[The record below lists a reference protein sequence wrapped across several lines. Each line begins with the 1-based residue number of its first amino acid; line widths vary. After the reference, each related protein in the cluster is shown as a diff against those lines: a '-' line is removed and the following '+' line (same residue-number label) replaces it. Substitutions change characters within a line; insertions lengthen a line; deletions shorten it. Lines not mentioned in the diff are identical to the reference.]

1 MEIQRYNEDIQQQL
15 NSSPEVGDV
24 YVPKASTFSNDILK
38 ITSVEDNGKVFG
50 CKRYNFISMNFVETD
65 RNRISLKDLKEYY
78 RKALHDFDSTV
89 NTVVFDGQQSL
100 LEQTD
105 SQLLLKQSD
114 SQSNELTTAN
124 KKLKEELITYSHKME
139 ILANQAEEIQIVLKC
154 YVEHKKSLLNEQLK
168 SFNNQ
173 LSQYKSKIREINQ
186 MISMIELYCGIEE
199 EVRTI
204 TTGEVASVDT
214 KISIRQK
221 ILFMDEEC
229 AVSGVYGHLK
239 DGFDYNNIDDFC
251 CWLKDSHNR
260 DQVIPEQKAIVV
272 LKPRRYNKDYRNPY
286 DNEVLNRY
294 NRESYI
300 LIRNG
305 ENLYLIFTENFYI
318 YDTVFPSKDIAAKLF
333 EKISTQD
340 FNKKFEEIDYRSIL
354 ERARTFAIF
363 IQGVLDRTTL
373 LHPIKE
379 NSNYFTGNANV
390 EFIYDDDNILS
401 DGRLRYKEWIKE
413 INKEIKVGS
422 RIVFNEQQFL
432 TDYGSTTDYYEEC
445 FKKYYREFPNIPED
459 GIYEVSEII
468 TDKYY
473 GERICFKYKPGGQ
486 YWSFTEGYKERT
498 TAVTFCT
505 RRNDDWI
512 INYDQLELNDVDY
525 YLNSRIDRPSY
536 NNFIPL
542 LKTVRQQLVK
552 EQQSE
557 QLFIDLIMNNLKLD
571 NKQIA
576 LDCITWWK
584 YKNKIKRS
592 IDKDDTLAYKMIT
605 TKIKTLIKKK

>member
-15 NSSPEVGDV
+15 NSSLEVGDV
-24 YVPKASTFSNDILK
+24 YIPKASTFSDDILK
-38 ITSVEDNGKVFG
+38 IISKDNETFG
-50 CKRYNFISMNFVETD
+50 CLRYDFKSKSFVETD
-65 RNRISLKDLKEYY
+65 RNRISLRDLKEYY
-78 RKALHDFDSTV
+78 RKTLNVFSDLTDIIV
-89 NTVVFDGQQSL
+89 NDQR
-100 LEQTD
+100 
-105 SQLLLKQSD
+105 QLL
-114 SQSNELTTAN
+114 SQQFNNINSSTDLALVN
-124 KKLKEELITYSHKME
+124 KKSKDDLIAHSHRMEL
-139 ILANQAEEIQIVLKC
+139 LANRAEESQIILKC
-154 YVEHKKSLLNEQLK
+154 YIEYKKSLLNEQLK
-168 SFNNQ
+168 SFNDRV
-173 LSQYKSKIREINQ
+173 SQYKDKVKEINQ

-204 TTGEVASVDT
+204 ATGEVASIDT

-229 AVSGVYGHLK
+229 AVSDVYRHLE

-251 CWLKDSHNR
+251 CWLKDNHNR

-272 LKPRRYNKDYRNPY
+272 LKPRRYNKDYRNSY
-286 DNEVLNRY
+286 DNSVLNQY

-318 YDTVFPSKDIAAKLF
+318 YDTVFPSKDVAKKLF

-340 FNKKFEEIDYRSIL
+340 FHKKFGEVDYRSIL

-363 IQGVLDRTTL
+363 VQGVLDRTTL

-379 NSNYFTGNANV
+379 NSNYFTGSANI

-401 DGRLRYKEWIKE
+401 DGKLRYREWVRE

-422 RIVFNEQQFL
+422 RIIFNKQQFL
-432 TDYGSTTDYYEEC
+432 VEYGSGTDYREC
-445 FKKYYREFPNIPED
+445 FKKYYREFPKLPKD

-468 TDKYY
+468 IDKYY

-486 YWSFTEGYKERT
+486 YYSFTEGYKDRT
-498 TAVTFCT
+498 IAVTFCA

-512 INYDQLELNDVDY
+512 INYDQLELSDIDY
-525 YLNSRIDRPSY
+525 YLNSRIDRPNY
-536 NNFIPL
+536 ANFIPL
-542 LKTVRQQLVK
+542 LKTVRQQLIE

-557 QLFIDLIMNNLKLD
+557 QLFIDLIMNNLELND
-571 NKQIA
+571 KQIVI
-576 LDCITWWK
+576 DCIAWWK

-592 IDKDDTLAYKMIT
+592 IDKDDALAYKMIT
-605 TKIKTLIKKK
+605 TRIKTLIKKK

>member
-1 MEIQRYNEDIQQQL
+1 MEIQRYNEDIQRQL

-24 YVPKASTFSNDILK
+24 YIPKASTFSSDILK

-65 RNRISLKDLKEYY
+65 RNRISLKDLEEYY

-114 SQSNELTTAN
+114 SQSTELATAN

-139 ILANQAEEIQIVLKC
+139 ILANQAEEIQTVLKC

-204 TTGEVASVDT
+204 ATGEPASIDT
-214 KISIRQK
+214 RISIRQK

-229 AVSGVYGHLK
+229 AVSDVYGHLK

-251 CWLKDSHNR
+251 VWLKNSHNR

-272 LKPRRYNKDYRNPY
+272 LKPRRYNKDYKNPY

-318 YDTVFPSKDIAAKLF
+318 YDAVFPSKDVAKKRF
-333 EKISTQD
+333 EKISAQD
-340 FNKKFEEIDYRSIL
+340 FHKKFEEIDYRSIL
-354 ERARTFAIF
+354 ERAKTFAIF

-390 EFIYDDDNILS
+390 EFIYDDNNILS
-401 DGRLRYKEWIKE
+401 DGRLRYREWVRE

-422 RIVFNEQQFL
+422 RIIFNEQQFL
-432 TDYGSTTDYYEEC
+432 IDYGSTTDYYEEC

-486 YWSFTEGYKERT
+486 YWSFTGGYKDRT
-498 TAVTFCT
+498 TAVTFCA

-525 YLNSRIDRPSY
+525 YLNSRIDRPNY
-536 NNFIPL
+536 NSFIPL

-605 TKIKTLIKKK
+605 NKIKTLIKKK

>member
-1 MEIQRYNEDIQQQL
+1 MEIQRYNEDIQRQL

-24 YVPKASTFSNDILK
+24 YIPKASTFSNDILK
-38 ITSVEDNGKVFG
+38 ITSIEDDGKVFG

-65 RNRISLKDLKEYY
+65 RNRISLKDLEEYY

-100 LEQTD
+100 LEQAD

-114 SQSNELTTAN
+114 SQSTELATAN

-139 ILANQAEEIQIVLKC
+139 ILANQAEEIQTVLKC

-204 TTGEVASVDT
+204 TVGQPASIDT

-229 AVSGVYGHLK
+229 AISDVYGHLE

-251 CWLKDSHNR
+251 SWLKDSHNR

-272 LKPRRYNKDYRNPY
+272 LKPRRYNKDYKNPY

-318 YDTVFPSKDIAAKLF
+318 YDAVFPSKDIAKKFF

-340 FNKKFEEIDYRSIL
+340 FHKKFGEVDYRSIL
-354 ERARTFAIF
+354 ERARTFTIF

-401 DGRLRYKEWIKE
+401 DGRLRYREWVRE

-422 RIVFNEQQFL
+422 RIVFNKQQFL
-432 TDYGSTTDYYEEC
+432 MDYRYAVGYGEC
-445 FKKYYREFPNIPED
+445 FKKYYREFPEIPED
-459 GIYEVSEII
+459 GIYEVSEIM
-468 TDKYY
+468 TNEYY

-486 YWSFTEGYKERT
+486 YYSFTGGYKDRT
-498 TAVTFCT
+498 IAVTFCA
-505 RRNDDWI
+505 RRSDNWI

-592 IDKDDTLAYKMIT
+592 IDKNDTLAYKMIT
-605 TKIKTLIKKK
+605 NKIKTLIKKK

>member
-1 MEIQRYNEDIQQQL
+1 MEIQRYNEDIQRQL

-24 YVPKASTFSNDILK
+24 YIPKASTFSNDILK
-38 ITSVEDNGKVFG
+38 ITSVGDNGKVFG

-65 RNRISLKDLKEYY
+65 RNRISLKDLEEYY

-114 SQSNELTTAN
+114 SQSTELATAN

-139 ILANQAEEIQIVLKC
+139 ILANQAEEIQTVLKC

-173 LSQYKSKIREINQ
+173 LSQYKSKIKEINQ

-204 TTGEVASVDT
+204 TTGQPASIDT

-229 AVSGVYGHLK
+229 AISDVYGHLG

-251 CWLKDSHNR
+251 CWLKDNHNR
-260 DQVIPEQKAIVV
+260 DQVIPEPKSIVV
-272 LKPRRYNKDYRNPY
+272 LKPRRYNKDYKNPY

-318 YDTVFPSKDIAAKLF
+318 YDTVFPNKDVAKKLF

-340 FNKKFEEIDYRSIL
+340 FHKKFEEIDYRSIL
-354 ERARTFAIF
+354 ERAKTFAIF

-401 DGRLRYKEWIKE
+401 DNRLRYREWVRE

-432 TDYGSTTDYYEEC
+432 VDYGSTTDYYEEC

-486 YWSFTEGYKERT
+486 YWSFTEGYKDRT
-498 TAVTFCT
+498 TAVTFCA

-512 INYDQLELNDVDY
+512 INYDQLELSDIDY

-542 LKTVRQQLVK
+542 LKTVRQQLIK

-571 NKQIA
+571 DRQIA

-592 IDKDDTLAYKMIT
+592 IDKDDALAYKMIT
-605 TKIKTLIKKK
+605 NKIKTLIKKK

>member
-15 NSSPEVGDV
+15 NSFPGIGDV
-24 YVPKASTFSNDILK
+24 YIPKPSTFSGDILR
-38 ITSVEDNGKVFG
+38 ITSIEDNETFG
-50 CKRYNFISMNFVETD
+50 CSRYDFKSKSFIETKRNK
-65 RNRISLKDLKEYY
+65 ISLNDLREYY
-78 RKALHDFDSTV
+78 RKTL
-89 NTVVFDGQQSL
+89 NTFSDL
-100 LEQTD
+100 TD
-105 SQLLLKQSD
+105 IAVKDQRQLLAQQFNNINSSTDL
-114 SQSNELTTAN
+114 AIVN
-124 KKLKEELITYSHKME
+124 KKPKDDLITYSHRME
-139 ILANQAEEIQIVLKC
+139 LLANLAEESQIVLKC
-154 YVEHKKSLLNEQLK
+154 YIEYKKSLLNEQLK
-168 SFNNQ
+168 SFNDRV
-173 LSQYKSKIREINQ
+173 SQYKDKVKEINQ

-204 TTGEVASVDT
+204 DTGEVASIDT

-229 AVSGVYGHLK
+229 AVSDVYGHLE

-251 CWLKDSHNR
+251 CWLKDNHNR

-272 LKPRRYNKDYRNPY
+272 LKPRRYNKDYRNSY
-286 DNEVLNRY
+286 DNSVLNQY

-318 YDTVFPSKDIAAKLF
+318 YDTVFPSKDVAKKLF

-340 FNKKFEEIDYRSIL
+340 FHKKFGEVDYRSIL

-363 IQGVLDRTTL
+363 VQGVLDRTTL

-379 NSNYFTGNANV
+379 NSNYFTGSANI

-401 DGRLRYKEWIKE
+401 DGKLRYKKWVRE

-422 RIVFNEQQFL
+422 RIIFNKQQFL
-432 TDYGSTTDYYEEC
+432 VDYRSTADYGEC
-445 FKKYYREFPNIPED
+445 FKKYYREFPKIPED

-468 TDKYY
+468 TSKYY

-486 YWSFTEGYKERT
+486 YYSFTEGYKDRT
-498 TAVTFCT
+498 IAVTFCA

-512 INYDQLELNDVDY
+512 INYDQLELSDIDY

-536 NNFIPL
+536 TRFIPL

-557 QLFIDLIMNNLKLD
+557 QLFIDLVVNNLKLND
-571 NKQIA
+571 RQIIV
-576 LDCITWWK
+576 DCITWWK

-592 IDKDDTLAYKMIT
+592 IDKNDALAYKMIT
-605 TKIKTLIKKK
+605 NKIKTLVKKK

>member
-15 NSSPEVGDV
+15 NSSPEIGDV
-24 YVPKASTFSNDILK
+24 YIPKISTFSNDILK
-38 ITSVEDNGKVFG
+38 IISIEDNEAFG
-50 CKRYNFISMNFVETD
+50 CLQYDFKSQSFIETQ
-65 RNRISLKDLKEYY
+65 RNRISLKDLEEYY
-78 RKALHDFDSTV
+78 RKTLNDFDSTV
-89 NTVVFDGQQSL
+89 NTVVFNDQRLL
-100 LEQTD
+100 LEQSN
-105 SQLLLKQSD
+105 SQLFLEQSN
-114 SQSNELTTAN
+114 SQSTELETIN
-124 KKLKEELITYSHKME
+124 KKSKDDLIAYSHKME

-154 YVEHKKSLLNEQLK
+154 YVEHKKSLLNEQLQ
-168 SFNNQ
+168 SFNSQ
-173 LSQYKSKIREINQ
+173 LSQYKDKIRQINQ

-199 EVRTI
+199 EVKTI
-204 TTGEVASVDT
+204 TAGESASIDT

-229 AVSGVYGHLK
+229 TVSDVYGHLK

-251 CWLKDSHNR
+251 AWLKNSHNR

-272 LKPRRYNKDYRNPY
+272 LKPRRYNKDYKNPY

-318 YDTVFPSKDIAAKLF
+318 YDTVFPSKDVAKKLF

-340 FNKKFEEIDYRSIL
+340 FHKKFGEIDYRSIL
-354 ERARTFAIF
+354 ERAKAFAIF

-401 DGRLRYKEWIKE
+401 DGRLRYREWVRE

-498 TAVTFCT
+498 TAVTFCA

-605 TKIKTLIKKK
+605 NKIKTLIKKK

>member
-1 MEIQRYNEDIQQQL
+1 
-15 NSSPEVGDV
+15 
-24 YVPKASTFSNDILK
+24 
-38 ITSVEDNGKVFG
+38 
-50 CKRYNFISMNFVETD
+50 MN
-65 RNRISLKDLKEYY
+65 
-78 RKALHDFDSTV
+78 
-89 NTVVFDGQQSL
+89 Q
-100 LEQTD
+100 
-105 SQLLLKQSD
+105 
-114 SQSNELTTAN
+114 
-124 KKLKEELITYSHKME
+124 
-139 ILANQAEEIQIVLKC
+139 
-154 YVEHKKSLLNEQLK
+154 
-168 SFNNQ
+168 
-173 LSQYKSKIREINQ
+173 
-186 MISMIELYCGIEE
+186 
-199 EVRTI
+199 
-204 TTGEVASVDT
+204 
-214 KISIRQK
+214 
-221 ILFMDEEC
+221 
-229 AVSGVYGHLK
+229 
-239 DGFDYNNIDDFC
+239 
-251 CWLKDSHNR
+251 
-260 DQVIPEQKAIVV
+260 
-272 LKPRRYNKDYRNPY
+272 
-286 DNEVLNRY
+286 Y

-318 YDTVFPSKDIAAKLF
+318 YDAVFPSKDVAKKLF
-333 EKISTQD
+333 EKISAQD
-340 FNKKFEEIDYRSIL
+340 FHKKFEEIDYRSIL
-354 ERARTFAIF
+354 ERAKTFAIF

-401 DGRLRYKEWIKE
+401 DGRLRYREWVRE

-486 YWSFTEGYKERT
+486 YWSFTEGYKDRT
-498 TAVTFCT
+498 TAVTFCA

-605 TKIKTLIKKK
+605 NKIKTLIKKK

>member
-24 YVPKASTFSNDILK
+24 YIPKASTFSSDIFK
-38 ITSVEDNGKVFG
+38 ITSIEDDGKVFG
-50 CKRYNFISMNFVETD
+50 CKRYSFVSMNFVETD
-65 RNRISLKDLKEYY
+65 RNRISLKDLEEYY

-114 SQSNELTTAN
+114 SQSTELATAN

-139 ILANQAEEIQIVLKC
+139 ILANQAEEIQTVLKC

-204 TTGEVASVDT
+204 TVGQPASVDT

-229 AVSGVYGHLK
+229 AVSDVYGHLE

-251 CWLKDSHNR
+251 AWLKDNHNR

-272 LKPRRYNKDYRNPY
+272 LKPRRYNKDYKNPY

-318 YDTVFPSKDIAAKLF
+318 YDTVFPSKDIAKKLF

-340 FNKKFEEIDYRSIL
+340 FHKKFEEIDYRSIL

-401 DGRLRYKEWIKE
+401 DGRLRYKEWVRE
-413 INKEIKVGS
+413 INKEIKIGS

-473 GERICFKYKPGGQ
+473 GERICFKYKPGG
-486 YWSFTEGYKERT
+486 YKDRT
-498 TAVTFCT
+498 TAVTFCA

-557 QLFIDLIMNNLKLD
+557 QLFIDLIMNNLELND
-571 NKQIA
+571 RQIVT
-576 LDCITWWK
+576 DCITWWK

-592 IDKDDTLAYKMIT
+592 IDKDDTLAYKMMT
-605 TKIKTLIKKK
+605 NKIKTLIKKK

>member
-1 MEIQRYNEDIQQQL
+1 MEIQRYNEDIQQKL
-15 NSSPEVGDV
+15 NSSPEIGDV
-24 YVPKASTFSNDILK
+24 YIPKASTFSNDILK
-38 ITSVEDNGKVFG
+38 ITSVGDNGKVFG
-50 CKRYNFISMNFVETD
+50 CKRYSFVSMNFVETD
-65 RNRISLKDLKEYY
+65 RNRISLKDLEEYY

-89 NTVVFDGQQSL
+89 NIVVFDGQQSL

-105 SQLLLKQSD
+105 SQLLLKQSY
-114 SQSNELTTAN
+114 SQSTELATAN

-139 ILANQAEEIQIVLKC
+139 ILANQAEEIQTVLKC

-204 TTGEVASVDT
+204 TAGQPASIDT

-229 AVSGVYGHLK
+229 AISDVYGHLE
-239 DGFDYNNIDDFC
+239 DGFDYNNIDDFY
-251 CWLKDSHNR
+251 CWLKDNHNR
-260 DQVIPEQKAIVV
+260 DQVIPEPKSIVV

-286 DNEVLNRY
+286 DNEILNRY

-318 YDTVFPSKDIAAKLF
+318 YDTVFPSKDIAKKLF
-333 EKISTQD
+333 EKISAQD
-340 FNKKFEEIDYRSIL
+340 FHKKFEEIDYRSIL
-354 ERARTFAIF
+354 ERAKTFAIF
-363 IQGVLDRTTL
+363 IQGILDRTTL

-401 DGRLRYKEWIKE
+401 DGRLRYKEWVRE

-486 YWSFTEGYKERT
+486 YWSFTEGYKDRT
-498 TAVTFCT
+498 TAVTFCA

-605 TKIKTLIKKK
+605 NKIKTLIKKK